1 MLFPQED
8 RILCRRKML
17 QYTAIELVTHEK
29 NYLTKE
35 PLKWHSQ
42 RRSFIFRKVSLL
54 RAKSQD
60 TFPAFVGWYM
70 TTSVMHRKCPVRV
83 YVLRGDNLAKYPS
96 AKPNKLDNSSNIC
109 TKPTI
114 LTAFLSSIKQIDTRC
129 CDQRRKTEYACFPVP
144 EEIKKNICWCSISV
158 ISTWK
163 GRGLPQGFYDKGVT
177 CLLLCIGQRCRCLSR
192 TWDEDAGPQ
201 WMVCVF
207 FLALPLSRSHAS
219 FI

>member
-8 RILCRRKML
+8 RILCRQKML
-17 QYTAIELVTHEK
+17 QYTGIELVTHEK

-60 TFPAFVGWYM
+60 TFPAFVGWYI
-70 TTSVMHRKCPVRV
+70 TTSVMHRKRPVRV

-96 AKPNKLDNSSNIC
+96 AKQNKLDNSSNIC

-114 LTAFLSSIKQIDTRC
+114 LTAFLNSIKQIEQDAVTKEEKRSMHVFLC
-129 CDQRRKTEYACFPVP
+129 QRRSRK
-144 EEIKKNICWCSISV
+144 ISADV
-158 ISTWK
+158 AF
-163 GRGLPQGFYDKGVT
+163 Q
-177 CLLLCIGQRCRCLSR
+177 
-192 TWDEDAGPQ
+192 
-201 WMVCVF
+201 
-207 FLALPLSRSHAS
+207 
-219 FI
+219 